1 MQKNTI
7 EISSKLKKDLVK
19 EFDVSLTTVQL
30 SLNFFNNSDL
40 AKRIRSRAKELLLIE
55 AEKI

>member
-7 EISSKLKKDLVK
+7 QISSKLKKDLVK
-19 EFDVSLTTVQL
+19 EFNISLTTVQL
-30 SLNFFNNSDL
+30 SLNFTNNSDL
-40 AKRIRSRAKELLLIE
+40 AKRIRNRAKELLLIE